1 MADVIEPAKAKMEA
15 MELEAKGKASSIL
28 ADGDATMH
36 VINQKIAAY
45 LSAKEQGDKIFMLN
59 MLPDIISQLVS
70 TVKDVKIDKISI
82 IDSGN
87 SDSTPMSRVVN
98 QIPGAVINLSEMIE
112 NATGV
117 DILSQFKRS
126 DLNNQ
131 D

>member
-15 MELEAKGKASSIL
+15 MELEAKGNASSIL
-28 ADGDATMH
+28 ADGDATIH
-36 VINQKIAAY
+36 VMNQKIAAY

-98 QIPGAVINLSEMIE
+98 QIPGAVVNLSEMIE

-117 DILSQFKRS
+117 DILSQFKKTNI
-126 DLNNQ
+126 NNQ